1 MNAIGSKNGRK
12 QMSDGIVAVD
22 RFIQATRDSGYRGTA
37 SAIAELVDNALQAA
51 ANQIHISIGPDPAS
65 ENGHLRLEILDN
77 GSGMNALT
85 LQQALRFGGSS
96 RFNDRRGL
104 GRYGMG
110 LPNGSLS
117 QARCLKVLSWQSPR
131 TAHTTYLDLDEIASS
146 KLSSVPR
153 PVRASLPAAAREL
166 KFPSGTMVTWTQ
178 CDRLDYRKASTIAGK
193 LRKALGR
200 IFRYFLWD
208 GVRIEINS
216 EAVEPVDPLFIH
228 ERSMSRGG
236 RLVGEP
242 LEYQMEVPLPDG
254 RGTACG
260 RVIVKF
266 SELPVEEWHQ
276 LPNDQKREL
285 GVLNGAGVS
294 IIRARREIEYG
305 WLLMGDKRKENYDD
319 WWRCEVSF
327 DPGLDEV
334 FGITHTKQ
342 QIRPTQSLVEA
353 IVPDL
358 EQMAKTLNRRVRQLH
373 EQVKLVVRAADAE
386 RTAAARDRLLPPLA
400 TPRPFPVMQQAFE
413 MLERRHPHL
422 ALARQNGSES
432 ARPNYSIV
440 LDGAEGT
447 RFFTSHYRDG
457 QLVLVLNTDHP
468 FYRRVYAPLS
478 QMEGTAGQA
487 LRQHFD
493 LVLLAAA
500 RAEASNGK
508 QGEEFLRLWSDAT
521 ATFLQ
526 T

>member
-1 MNAIGSKNGRK
+1 
-12 QMSDGIVAVD
+12 VD

-37 SAIAELVDNALQAA
+37 SAIAELVDNALQAE
-51 ANQIHISIGPDPAS
+51 ANQIHILIGPDPAS
-65 ENGHLRLEILDN
+65 QDGNLRVEILDN
-77 GSGMNALT
+77 GSGMDAVT

-117 QARCLKVLSWQSPR
+117 QARRLNVLSWQSPR
-131 TAHTTYLDLDEIASS
+131 SAYTTYLDLDEIVSA
-146 KLSSVPR
+146 KLSCVPR
-153 PVRASLPAAAREL
+153 PMRVLLPGAVREL
-166 KFPSGTMVTWTQ
+166 KFSSGTVVTWTR
-178 CDRLDYRKASTIAGK
+178 CDRLDYRRASTIAEK
-193 LRKALGR
+193 VRSSIGR

-208 GVRIEINS
+208 GVRIEVNG
-216 EAVEPVDPLFIH
+216 EAVEPIDPLFVH
-228 ERSMSRGG
+228 ECSLARGG
-236 RLVGEP
+236 RLVGQP

-254 RGTACG
+254 RGTASG

-358 EQMAKTLNRRVRQLH
+358 EAMAKTLNRRIRQLH

-386 RTAAARDRLLPPLA
+386 RIAAARDRLLPPLA
-400 TPRPFPVMQQAFE
+400 HHRSSPLVQQTFE

-422 ALARQNGSES
+422 ALARQNGSGS
-432 ARPNYSIV
+432 GVPNYSIV

-447 RFFTSHYRDG
+447 RFFTSHYREG

-478 QMEGTAGQA
+478 LMEGAAGQA

-500 RAEASNGK
+500 RAEATDGRH
-508 QGEEFLRLWSDAT
+508 GESFLRFWSDVI

-526 T
+526 S